1 MKKIIF
7 IFLIL
12 FSLSEVVF
20 AKTPFTEFKVG
31 YLDPRDTKA
40 GYIFGINVGRMID
53 ESLSWSFELN
63 YFQKNYKKITDV
75 AVSQNG
81 LNRYSTKELRV
92 ELTSRIVP
100 LFLKLNY
107 EHSVRP
113 GSPLYARASGGVG
126 WEFVWNK
133 ENNYD
138 TNQFKNRFF
147 NGFGWQLSGGLGFE
161 ISSSANL
168 FIDAFYNES
177 KVKRNKKTNS
187 LGYPTWEELDI
198 SGLGVRLGIS
208 IVGFGW
214 L

>member
-92 ELTSRIVP
+92 ELTSRI
-100 LFLKLNY
+100 LELL
-107 EHSVRP
+107 EEW
-113 GSPLYARASGGVG
+113 VG
-126 WEFVWNK
+126 
-133 ENNYD
+133 
-138 TNQFKNRFF
+138 
-147 NGFGWQLSGGLGFE
+147 
-161 ISSSANL
+161 NL
-168 FIDAFYNES
+168 FGT
-177 KVKRNKKTNS
+177 KRTITTPINLKTVFLMDLAGN
-187 LGYPTWEELDI
+187 
-198 SGLGVRLGIS
+198 
-208 IVGFGW
+208 
-214 L
+214 